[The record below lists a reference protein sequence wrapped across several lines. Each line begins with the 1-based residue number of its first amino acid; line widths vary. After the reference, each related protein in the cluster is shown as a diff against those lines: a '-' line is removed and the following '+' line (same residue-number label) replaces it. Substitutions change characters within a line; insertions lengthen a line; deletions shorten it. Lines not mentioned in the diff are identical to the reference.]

1 MDEPTAKR
9 ISAPLTAETVDG
21 LRAGDR
27 VLISGTLLGA
37 RDAAHQRLV
46 DALTHGEPQPVELLG
61 QVLYYVGPA
70 PAKPGAPIGSAGPTT
85 SGRMDSYTPAMLAAG
100 VRGMIG
106 KGYRSEA
113 VRQAIAEYGAVYFA
127 ALGGTGALLARCITA
142 AEVVA
147 YPELGPEALYRLTVS
162 DFPAIVVNDRYGAD
176 LYQQALQR
184 YAEE

>member
-1 MDEPTAKR
+1 MSQPAVKR
-9 ISAPLTAETVDG
+9 ISAPLAPEAIDA
-21 LRAGDR
+21 LRAGDQ

-46 DALTHGEPQPVELLG
+46 AALERGAPLPVELQG

-70 PAKPGAPIGSAGPTT
+70 PAKPGAPVGSAGPTT

-113 VRQAIAEYGAVYFA
+113 VRQAIAAHGAVYFA
-127 ALGGTGALLARCITA
+127 ALGGTGALLARRITA
-142 AEVVA
+142 AEVIA
-147 YPELGPEALYRLTVS
+147 YPELGPEALYRLTVA

-176 LYQQALQR
+176 LYQQALSQ